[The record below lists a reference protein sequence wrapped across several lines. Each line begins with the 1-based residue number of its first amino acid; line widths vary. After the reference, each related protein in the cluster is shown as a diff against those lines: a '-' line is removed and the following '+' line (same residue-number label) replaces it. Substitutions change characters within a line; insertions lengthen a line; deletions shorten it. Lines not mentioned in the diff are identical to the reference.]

1 VPIGGE
7 GAHVGDILP
16 ESLHIKGRVDYKA
29 MQSFVKQVHRSSTSR
44 AVTLVHISSAPSG
57 GDDAEAAM
65 AKIVKQYRERKRCGV
80 AKTEDGIELYL
91 APRGQHADKV
101 ILTVDLIPGHVP
113 PSTGMIGMVI
123 HPRGIGPRKV
133 DSKELHRSKKTRV
146 EEHVDEDEYAP
157 NAPPA
162 QFMEVPP
169 PPPPSAQMAPLAAPQ
184 TLREVPPPPPPAA
197 APPAFQ
203 AQDLAGLIATLSG
216 AQQPVRMNV
225 PPPPPP
231 P

>member
-1 VPIGGE
+1 MPIGGE

-133 DSKELHRSKKTRV
+133 NSREVHRSKKTRV
-146 EEHVDEDEYAP
+146 EEHDDEDEYALD
-157 NAPPA
+157 APQA
-162 QFMEVPP
+162 QFVEVPP
-169 PPPPSAQMAPLAAPQ
+169 PPPPQ
-184 TLREVPPPPPPAA
+184 TLREVPPPPPPVAT
-197 APPAFQ
+197 PPAFQ